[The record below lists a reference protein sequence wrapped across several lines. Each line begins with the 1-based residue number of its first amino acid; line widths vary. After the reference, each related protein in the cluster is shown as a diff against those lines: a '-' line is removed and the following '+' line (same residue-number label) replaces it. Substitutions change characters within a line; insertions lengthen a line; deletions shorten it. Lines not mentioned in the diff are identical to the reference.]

1 MPCWVEDQQSVSLVP
16 SSELQPPSRPLIP
29 HGNDGPRST
38 RRPQHTVIFP
48 LCPDHLI
55 ILLQYNVLRAS
66 AANRR
71 LISGLF
77 PNPANECSSAALRVV
92 PSPSP
97 HDGTVPPSLRPT
109 ALQMAIPHEGWV
121 DIIPDPAWRDNVL
134 LAMGRFD
141 EDDLWADTI
150 GGLFDGFP
158 HSEIERRGVIA
169 WWPPWDAA
177 GWEVS
182 EGFWRK
188 WRWSF
193 KGCQD
198 VLDATNKWRAKRGEE
213 PLVFDV

>member
-1 MPCWVEDQQSVSLVP
+1 MSLVR
-16 SSELQPPSRPLIP
+16 SSELQSPSSPLIPP
-29 HGNDGPRST
+29 HGNDGSRSA
-38 RRPQHTVIFP
+38 RKPQHTIVFP

-66 AANRR
+66 ITNRR
-71 LISGLF
+71 LIECLF
-77 PNPANECSSAALRVV
+77 PNPANECSSAALHVV
-92 PSPSP
+92 PSPPP
-97 HDGTVPPSLRPT
+97 HVTIPASLRPT
-109 ALQMAIPHEGWV
+109 PLQMAIPHEGWI
-121 DIIPDPAWRDNVL
+121 DIIPHPVWRDNTL
-134 LAMGRFD
+134 LAVGSFD
-141 EDDLWADTI
+141 EDELWADTI

-169 WWPPWDAA
+169 WWPPWDIA

-188 WRWSF
+188 WKWSL
-193 KGCQD
+193 KGCKD